1 MTKRDQDNTKDREQ
15 DRDQDQKHVSD
26 ERHRHIRTDMSYR
39 PDWAPAENDE
49 AFTVKI
55 VPPDIHT
62 FSGKKNESPVRRKQ
76 LTTNEYIQG
85 VLAGDRTILARAITL
100 IESQAARHRNTA
112 SEVLNALL
120 PKAGSSL
127 RIGISGVPGSG
138 KSTFIERFGL
148 DLIEKGHKTAVLA
161 VDPSSSL
168 TKGSILG
175 DKTRMEKLSRDE
187 NAFIRPSP
195 SGGTLGGVASKT
207 REAITLCEAAGYDM
221 ILVET
226 VGVGQSE
233 ITVRSMVDFFLLLQI
248 SGAGDELQGI
258 KKGVIEIAD
267 AIVVNK
273 ADGDNRQK
281 AERTRAQFE
290 AALHYLKPAT
300 PGWACKALTCSSLTG
315 DGFPEILN
323 MIVSFQRMMKES
335 GYFDFRRQEQSVKWF
350 YTMIEE
356 RMKLWFYANSHIRHK
371 MDQLRDSVERNE
383 LPATRAADEIIE
395 RFLQYSSTEITE
407 KGE

>member
-1 MTKRDQDNTKDREQ
+1 MMTDRDQEKEKDKDREKDQSQKRDQRQGEAWPG
-15 DRDQDQKHVSD
+15 
-26 ERHRHIRTDMSYR
+26 ESYR
-39 PDWAPAENDE
+39 PDWAPAENNE
-49 AFTVKI
+49 AFAVKI
-55 VPPDIHT
+55 VPPNT
-62 FSGKKNESPVRRKQ
+62 NTQPGKKNELVVRRKQ
-76 LTTNEYIQG
+76 LTTSEYIQG
-85 VLAGDRTILARAITL
+85 VLSGDRTILARAITL
-100 IESQAARHRNTA
+100 IESQAPRHRYIA

-120 PKAGSSL
+120 PEAGSSL
-127 RIGISGVPGSG
+127 RIGISGVPGAG

-148 DLIEKGHKTAVLA
+148 NLIVKGHKVAVLA

-175 DKTRMEKLSRDE
+175 DKTRMENLSRNE

-195 SGGTLGGVASKT
+195 SGGTLGGVAAKT

-267 AIVVNK
+267 AIIVNK

-290 AALHYLKPAT
+290 MALHYLKPAT
-300 PGWACKALTCSSLTG
+300 PGWTCKALSCSALTG

-323 MIVSFQRMMKES
+323 MIFSFDGIMKES
-335 GYFDFRRQEQSVKWF
+335 GYFNFRRKEQSVKWF

-356 RMKLWFYANSHIRHK
+356 RMKLWFCANSQIQNK
-371 MDQLRDSVERNE
+371 MDQLREKVEKNGI
-383 LPATRAADEIIE
+383 PATRAADEIME
-395 RFLQYSSTEITE
+395 LFFHNTETDNTE
-407 KGE
+407 KGK